1 MSIRPAAANDEAIVA
16 ATGRPWA
23 GWLAVLREAGAEALS
38 HTDIARRLYE
48 QHGVPGWWAQ
58 NLTVRFEQE
67 IGRRVPGQ
75 GCSGDFQASASATRD
90 GDLDAV
96 FASWIAHIGEPA
108 ELDGVV
114 LEEPPATSAT
124 EKWRYWRARLDDG
137 GRVAVHFSRKGP
149 DKVLVGVSHD
159 TLASAEAVLRWRAF
173 WRARLG
179 DFRP

>member
-1 MSIRPAAANDEAIVA
+1 MSIRSAAANDDAIAA

-23 GWLAVLREAGAEALS
+23 AWRTLLDQAGAADLS
-38 HTDIARRLYE
+38 HTDIARRLHE
-48 QHGVPGWWAQ
+48 QHGVAGWWAQ

-75 GCSGDFQASASATRD
+75 GCDGAFQASASATRD

-96 FASWIAHIGEPA
+96 FAAWIAHIGEPA

-124 EKWRYWRARLDDG
+124 EKCRYWRARLDDG

-149 DKVLVGVSHD
+149 DRVLVGVSHD
-159 TLASAEAVLRWRAF
+159 KLASAEAVERWRSF